1 MPHIPVK
8 FGSVSEML
16 SVMRRFGGMLAG
28 DAEPPARRSH
38 PSLMSDT
45 GLRGPAGICEQSGS
59 APEPNNTVH
68 VFDSSAS
75 IIYTGA
81 EKMRDRREREKKVNV
96 TF

>member
-1 MPHIPVK
+1 
-8 FGSVSEML
+8 ML

-28 DAEPPARRSH
+28 DAEAPARRSH
-38 PSLMSDT
+38 PSLMSVT

-68 VFDSSAS
+68 VCDSSAS
-75 IIYTGA
+75 IIYTWCGKKR
-81 EKMRDRREREKKVNV
+81 ERRERRGKKVNL